1 LDPLVDFAEPIVR
14 AIENK
19 AVDETEERRSGDY
32 ETLILRRGRR
42 AMIDDQAIAKDIV
55 EKVREG
61 V

>member
-1 LDPLVDFAEPIVR
+1 MR